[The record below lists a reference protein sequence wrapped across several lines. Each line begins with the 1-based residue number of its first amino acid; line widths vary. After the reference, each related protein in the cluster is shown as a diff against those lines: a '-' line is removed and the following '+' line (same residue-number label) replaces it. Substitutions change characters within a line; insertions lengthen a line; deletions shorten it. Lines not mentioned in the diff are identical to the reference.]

1 MSLSMGT
8 QGLGPSTLPPATE
21 LLASL
26 ANIAQRTDSTIT
38 NAGLLSVLL
47 QGSKLPEVYV
57 QPEQDRP
64 TNYPDVQSEL
74 EVELPAVDL
83 TAFNS
88 LDGPARAEAMSK
100 MVQACETWGFI
111 QVINHGVDLDLT
123 EKCEA
128 EVHRLFQLPVSIK
141 ENALRVPGALYGY
154 GANFWLNLPAM
165 NWAES
170 FHVTKHNCKEYA
182 AKLWPSDYERFS
194 SSVEKYIAQVED
206 LGHRVRRILTEGLG
220 LTPDYFD
227 PYFTEKDTS
236 SSLRMNFYPLCPE
249 PSKALGLKAH
259 RDPHFL
265 TLLHQDATG
274 GLQIWNERKDEWFN
288 VKPRVDSFILNVGD
302 VLQAASNGRY
312 RSVLHRVVVNSYK
325 TRLSMA
331 CFFNTSATIVAPPQL
346 LTPENPQRYR
356 PFSWK
361 EYIRTAYTVTTGK
374 DSQLDELYG
383 IQENLPKQ
391 REDQR

>member
-1 MSLSMGT
+1 MPLSMST
-8 QGLGPSTLPPATE
+8 PGLGPSLPPTTE

-26 ANIAQRTDSTIT
+26 ANIAQRTDSAMT

-47 QGSKLPEVYV
+47 QGSKLPEIYV

-64 TNYPDVQSEL
+64 TKSHDVQSEL
-74 EVELPAVDL
+74 EVELPVVDL
-83 TAFNS
+83 SAFNS
-88 LDGPARAEAMSK
+88 ADGPLRDAALAKIVR
-100 MVQACETWGFI
+100 ACETWGFV
-111 QVINHGVDLDLT
+111 QVINHGVDIELI

-128 EVHRLFQLPVSIK
+128 EVHRLFQLPVCIK

-170 FHVTKHNCKEYA
+170 FHINKHNCKEYA

-194 SSVEKYIAQVED
+194 SSVEKYITQVED
-206 LGHRVRRILTEGLG
+206 LGHRVRRVLTEGLG
-220 LTPDYFD
+220 LEAGHFD
-227 PYFTEKDTS
+227 NYFTEEETVS
-236 SSLRMNFYPLCPE
+236 TLRMNFYPLCPE

-265 TLLHQDATG
+265 TLLHQDSTG
-274 GLQIWNERKDEWFN
+274 GLQIWNESRDEWFN
-288 VKPRVDSFILNVGD
+288 VKPRTDSFIVNVGD

-312 RSVLHRVVVNSYK
+312 RSVLHRAVVNSYK

-331 CFFNTSATIVAPPQL
+331 CFFNTSATVVAPSEL
-346 LTPENPQRYR
+346 ITPENPQRYR

-361 EYIRTAYTVTTGK
+361 EYIRTAYTFTTGK
-374 DSQLDELYG
+374 VSQLDELYA
-383 IQENLPKQ
+383 IQSSSAGATEQ
-391 REDQR
+391 